1 MRSQANLTFSLRRIY
16 FVHDDVQLR
25 RQPTSDAGHSRAA
38 NSGRSRPSQR
48 WCAAPREH
56 PHAHAGASVPAAAPA
71 VGRLTTMPLQPTRQ
85 CDGSGKARL
94 FRRLGIAAEPAA
106 AVGSSSCLGG
116 GPIARRESSPPAA
129 IGCAEQLPGR
139 LIRVQPGEHRLRQ
152 VDMVSSP
159 AKQSS
164 GRGQFRVRK
173 PGLRRRRGS

>member
-1 MRSQANLTFSLRRIY
+1 MCSCAVNQLQMRDTRGLLTRVGPSLHNDGARHRGNIRTRTPALLYRPRR
-16 FVHDDVQLR
+16 
-25 RQPTSDAGHSRAA
+25 
-38 NSGRSRPSQR
+38 RPR
-48 WCAAPREH
+48 L
-56 PHAHAGASVPAAAPA
+56 
-71 VGRLTTMPLQPTRQ
+71 RLTTMPLQPTRQ
-85 CDGSGKARL
+85 CDGSGKAPL